1 MKLVQL
7 LLGSLVT
14 VLGGTLAGVGAKK
27 AIEIPTLAIRRMVIL
42 ALSALSG
49 IVVLFA
55 GLFFVLRGVAQL
67 AEQFQEPW
75 IFSFAVGGVILLLG
89 AGITFA
95 ALRRQAWV
103 PTQPES
109 TSAPGLP
116 PIMNILT
123 QVALELM
130 ADRRS
135 PSSSAPSKAPAPRAS
150 MDETDREMRPATPRS
165 RTNVSKGSSQ
175 DWTVH

>member
-1 MKLVQL
+1 MKLIQL

-55 GLFFVLRGVAQL
+55 GLFFVLRGVAQV

-75 IFSFAVGGVILLLG
+75 IFSFTVGGLILLIG
-89 AGITFA
+89 AGITFG

-109 TSAPGLP
+109 TGAPGLP
-116 PIMNILT
+116 PVMTLLT

-130 ADRRS
+130 ADRRTQ
-135 PSSSAPSKAPAPRAS
+135 PSSTRSKATARAS